1 MPSKRVLLLAIL
13 ALVYGFPPA
22 RVPDAFASSKVR
34 LQPRNLF
41 GEAQTFKTLANF
53 NGTNGNYPQYGSL
66 LQGFD
71 GNFYGT
77 TYEGGVSTHCFFREG
92 CGIVFK
98 ITPTGKLSTVYNFC
112 GLPNCA
118 DGANPVAGIVQAP
131 DGTLY

>member
-1 MPSKRVLLLAIL
+1 MPSKRILLLAIL
-13 ALVYGFPPA
+13 ALVYGFLAA
-22 RVPDAFASSKVR
+22 RVPASFASSKAK
-34 LQPRNLF
+34 LPHRNRI
-41 GEAQTFKTLANF
+41 GEAQTFKTLASF
-53 NGTNGNYPQYGSL
+53 NGTNGNCPQYGSL

-98 ITPTGKLSTVYNFC
+98 ITPRGKLSTVYNFC
-112 GLPNCA
+112 ALPNCA